1 MLAGTTTLIQ
11 NEVFQTTASLRSTFS
26 ESGFSADEYATELAD
41 LRKDTKAAV
50 SRGPAT
56 SR

>member
-26 ESGFSADEYATELAD
+26 ESGFSADEYATEFAD